1 MQPVPRVIRAMGRLI
16 YPHLLYPYLLGV
28 SMSKSGVA
36 REDVIDFVMSC
47 ENVFRLGIYE
57 KRRLDELDA
66 FAVQKKVAHYLRL
79 ATDPRLLRIYP
90 EAAAK
95 QKCIL
100 IDLDAMPCAYVME
113 VLGQWSSRAVASKV
127 AVEVSVAGELVL
139 NTRPQVVPTG
149 KPRRRVTATSVAL

>member
-1 MQPVPRVIRAMGRLI
+1 
-16 YPHLLYPYLLGV
+16 
-28 SMSKSGVA
+28 MSKSGVA

-66 FAVQKKVAHYLRL
+66 FAVQKKMAHYLRL
-79 ATDPRLLRIYP
+79 ATDPRLFRVYP
-90 EAAAK
+90 EAVAK

-100 IDLDAMPCAYVME
+100 IDLDVAPCAYVME
-113 VLGQWSSRAVASKV
+113 VLVQWSSRALASKV

-139 NTRPQVVPTG
+139 NTRLQI
-149 KPRRRVTATSVAL
+149 ATSAKEHKGATAVSAVA

>member
-1 MQPVPRVIRAMGRLI
+1 MA
-16 YPHLLYPYLLGV
+16 
-28 SMSKSGVA
+28 KSGVA

-47 ENVFRLGIYE
+47 EHVFRLGIYE

-66 FAVQKKVAHYLRL
+66 FAVQKKMAHYLRV

-100 IDLDAMPCAYVME
+100 IDLDAAPCAYVME
-113 VLGQWSSRAVASKV
+113 VLGQWSSRALASKV

-139 NTRPQVVPTG
+139 NTRPHILAPGQKRSG
-149 KPRRRVTATSVAL
+149 ATVAPATL

>member
-1 MQPVPRVIRAMGRLI
+1 MCRLI
-16 YPHLLYPYLLGV
+16 HPHLLGV

-57 KRRLDELDA
+57 KKRLDELDA
-66 FAVQKKVAHYLRL
+66 FAVQKKMAHYLRL

-100 IDLDAMPCAYVME
+100 IDLDVAPCAYVME

-127 AVEVSVAGELVL
+127 TVEVTVAGKLVL
-139 NTRPQVVPTG
+139 NTQSQMAASSRQ
-149 KPRRRVTATSVAL
+149 RVRAKVAAASL